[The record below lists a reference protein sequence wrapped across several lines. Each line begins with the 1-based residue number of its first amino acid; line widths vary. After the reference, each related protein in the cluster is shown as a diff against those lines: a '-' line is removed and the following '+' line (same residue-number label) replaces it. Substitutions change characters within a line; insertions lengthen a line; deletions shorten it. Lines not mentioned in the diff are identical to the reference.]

1 MSVRNLLP
9 QQIAVLRIMADGPV
23 WLRTLQ
29 SKGLL
34 RTGQGMTA
42 SGLTERCK
50 PDGGKANN
58 MLRLTE
64 RGEEYLAS
72 LN

>member
-1 MSVRNLLP
+1 MSATSLLP
-9 QQIAVLRIMADGPV
+9 QQIAVLRILANGPV
-23 WLRTLQ
+23 WLRTSQ
-29 SKGLL
+29 SRGLL
-34 RTGQGMTA
+34 RTGQGMTS

-50 PDGGKANN
+50 PKGGKANN
-58 MLRLTE
+58 MLRLTA